1 MIDNYAYV
9 LEFVP
14 DCYKTQEMCKKA
26 VNIFY
31 AFLPA
36 LHEWFVTSKMIKTFH
51 NALFTDNDILFY
63 DQDSGN
69 VTFSSDEMDFLV

>member
-1 MIDNYAYV
+1 
-9 LEFVP
+9 
-14 DCYKTQEMCKKA
+14 MCKKA

-36 LHEWFVTSKMIKTFH
+36 LHEWFVRSKMIKTFH
-51 NALFTDNDILFY
+51 NALFIDNDILFY

-69 VTFSSDEMDFLV
+69 VTFSSDEMDILSVDLNNVNLDDAEFMKMIQKL